1 MGVMS
6 ESGGEQ
12 QANKLEFD
20 ADTLQRA
27 ERIIRLSELGA
38 SASAIVHI
46 NGEQVRLVGSGD
58 SSVTATRIK
67 ENGDVIITSTT
78 SEPTKLDVE
87 A

>member
-1 MGVMS
+1 MS

-12 QANKLEFD
+12 QANKIEFD

-38 SASAIVHI
+38 SASTVVRI
-46 NGEQVRLVGSGD
+46 NDEQVRLAGRGD
-58 SSVTATRIK
+58 SSVAATRIK
-67 ENGDVIITSTT
+67 ENGDVIITSMT